1 MYVMGWPAT
10 VQVGSTGGRERV
22 VLLIPQLHRRRQQQQ
37 VVVEGEMALAVVQ
50 LGVQPLLLR
59 RTTMHLTKTTVK
71 RLIEV
76 PTNTFGRT

>member
-1 MYVMGWPAT
+1 MYVMGWPVT
-10 VQVGSTGGRERV
+10 VQIGSTGGRERV